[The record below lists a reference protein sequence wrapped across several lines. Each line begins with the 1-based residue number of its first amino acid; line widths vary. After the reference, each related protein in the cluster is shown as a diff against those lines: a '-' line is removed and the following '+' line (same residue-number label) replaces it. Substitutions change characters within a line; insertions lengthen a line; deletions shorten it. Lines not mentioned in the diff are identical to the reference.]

1 MAIVTPTDVGIVPQW
16 QMLLPQ
22 MVAQPLQTALRNLNY
37 LHRFHRP
44 ALVSA
49 AVNADPLLTRTS
61 EYHIPIIPSADGIR
75 YTFETRF
82 LCSNATQTVNV
93 SLDYCTVYAGGATVW
108 TNLTANNVVTGGAG
122 TLTTRTDADLTI
134 PATAVAL
141 RWTLTA
147 PGAGTRTDHHLL
159 CYPTPAAPTATA
171 YASGFRCFDDGLYLA
186 ANDAP
191 VHTEWLNRCKA
202 SAAAIVQDRKQM
214 AFSFVQ
220 EYRTSPRL
228 TRTSGAGSEGA
239 YPIGRAFFPNQKG
252 ATTLDV
258 QVIAGVSAG
267 ATAGL
272 ISLTQAGA
280 GKVTL
285 AASGAIESGVL
296 PVQLE
301 GNGLLAHA
309 DLRFWLKATV
319 GNATRPWAIVAYYTP
334 GV

>member
-49 AVNADPLLTRTS
+49 AVNADPLLTRAS
-61 EYHIPIIPSADGIR
+61 EYHVPVIPSADGIR

-93 SLDYCTVYAGGATVW
+93 SLDYCTTYAGGATVW

-122 TLTTRTDADLTI
+122 TLTTRTDADLTV

-220 EYRTSPRL
+220 EYRTAPRL
-228 TRTSGAGSEGA
+228 TRNAGTLEGA
-239 YPIGRAFFPNQKG
+239 FPIGRAFFPNQKG
-252 ATTLDV
+252 TTDLAV
-258 QVIAGVSAG
+258 RVIAGVSAG

-272 ISLTQAGA
+272 ISLAQVGGA
-280 GKVTL
+280 KTAL
-285 AASGAIESGVL
+285 AASGNIESGTL
-296 PVQLE
+296 NVQIN
-301 GNGLLAHA
+301 GNGLLSYA
-309 DLRFWLKATV
+309 DLQFWLKYTA
-319 GNATRPWAIVAYYTP
+319 GNTTRPWAIVAYYTP
-334 GV
+334 GA